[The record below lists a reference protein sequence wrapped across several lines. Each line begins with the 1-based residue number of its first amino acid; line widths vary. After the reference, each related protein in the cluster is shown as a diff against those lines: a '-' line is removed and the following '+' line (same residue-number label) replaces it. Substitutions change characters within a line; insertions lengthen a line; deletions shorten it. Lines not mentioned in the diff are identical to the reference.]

1 MNKLFKIGT
10 INNISRIGLNRFERS
25 RYIVHA
31 LDGDDDFVEDP
42 MALML
47 RSHKL
52 QPDQVSRSVTAIARC
67 GAGTNNI
74 PVNEMTARGIPV
86 FNTPGANANSV
97 KELVLTGLFLSSRN
111 IVGGINHVQQ
121 LTDTKGF
128 EHAGSRVEKDKK
140 MFAGQEVKGKTLGVV
155 GLGAIGAQVAMAA
168 ADLGMKVVGYDPALT
183 VEAAWNLSG
192 EKVKRYSDIESVIAA
207 ADYVSLHLPVIKGVT
222 EKIIGADLIRQMRPN
237 CNLLNFSRG
246 ELVDHDA
253 LRAAFDSGA
262 LQGTYVTDFPH
273 GSVQGHSQCIGIP
286 HLGASTEEA
295 EENSAAMAADTIT
308 DFLETGTIKNSVNFP
323 TTILKKRK
331 PETSRICLVNE
342 NQSGML
348 AKVNNVI
355 SDIGLNIDQ
364 QINTSREKVAYNVI
378 DVDDDISKEQFTP
391 IHDTLNAIDGVLSV
405 RIIAGD
411 DRTAH
416 SYRAEAFP
424 RELSRI

>member
-1 MNKLFKIGT
+1 M
-10 INNISRIGLNRFERS
+10 ERTFA
-25 RYIVHA
+25 VNA
-31 LDGDDDFVEDP
+31 VE
-42 MALML
+42 
-47 RSHKL
+47 
-52 QPDQVSRSVTAIARC
+52 
-67 GAGTNNI
+67 
-74 PVNEMTARGIPV
+74 
-86 FNTPGANANSV
+86 F
-97 KELVLTGLFLSSRN
+97 
-111 IVGGINHVQQ
+111 
-121 LTDTKGF
+121 
-128 EHAGSRVEKDKK
+128 
-140 MFAGQEVKGKTLGVV
+140 GVR
-155 GLGAIGAQVAMAA
+155 
-168 ADLGMKVVGYDPALT
+168 D
-183 VEAAWNLSG
+183 
-192 EKVKRYSDIESVIAA
+192 
-207 ADYVSLHLPVIKGVT
+207 
-222 EKIIGADLIRQMRPN
+222 
-237 CNLLNFSRG
+237 
-246 ELVDHDA
+246 
-253 LRAAFDSGA
+253 
-262 LQGTYVTDFPH
+262 
-273 GSVQGHSQCIGIP
+273 
-286 HLGASTEEA
+286 
-295 EENSAAMAADTIT
+295 SAAMAADTIT